1 MRGCC
6 VEDPW
11 RQIRLDQIRSDQ
23 IGDCATL
30 ACDGSCIDA
39 FGYRFVTHVIE
50 VGDTCNGLMRL
61 ATGSVDVVR
70 VLLKNKADA
79 SKVNEQNQTAAQ
91 LMDSSPIISKHPKS
105 DSSPSNPRAQIMQLL
120 KPDSKKAPQNACVI
134 C

>member
-1 MRGCC
+1 MSRASG
-6 VEDPW
+6 VRLDL
-11 RQIRLDQIRSDQ
+11 IRLD
-23 IGDCATL
+23 L
-30 ACDGSCIDA
+30 
-39 FGYRFVTHVIE
+39 FGYCARRGAAHRVMDCCGFV
-50 VGDTCNGLMRL
+50 
-61 ATGSVDVVR
+61 TGSVDVVR